1 MKSVVVTGAST
12 GIGWGCVKIL
22 IGAGYRVFGSVR
34 KQADADRLQA
44 EFGPNFTPL
53 IFDVTDQAA
62 VQRGAAVV
70 EKALGGETLLGL
82 VNNAG
87 VAVAGPLLYIG
98 IDELRQQLEV
108 NLIAQLTV
116 TQAFAPLLGADTS
129 RKGEP
134 GRIVM
139 MSSIGGKN
147 AFPFMGP
154 YSASKFGLEGLSES
168 LRREL
173 MVFGIDVIMIRPGA
187 VRTPI
192 WDKADEVD
200 VTRFANTPYYSSLD
214 KVKEVMI
221 GQGRKGYPP
230 ERIGRAVLKALTTAH
245 PKTAYTE
252 NPDKLQGAAVR
263 LLPKRTVD
271 KAIAGQLGLKRKG

>member
-1 MKSVVVTGAST
+1 MKTVVVTGAST
-12 GIGWGCVKIL
+12 GIGHGCVKIL
-22 IGAGYRVFGSVR
+22 IGQGFRVFGSVR
-34 KQADADRLQA
+34 KQADADRLQT

-62 VQRGAAVV
+62 IRRGAEVV
-70 EKALGGETLLGL
+70 EKALGGDMLFGL

-87 VAVAGPLLYIG
+87 IAVAGPLLHIA
-98 IDELRQQLEV
+98 IDELRHQLEV
-108 NLIAQLTV
+108 NLVSQLGV

-129 RKGEP
+129 RKGKP

-173 MVFGIDVIMIRPGA
+173 MIFGIDVIMIRPGA
-187 VRTPI
+187 VATPI

-200 VTRFANTPYYSSLD
+200 VNRFANTPYLEPL
-214 KVKEVMI
+214 KKIKEVMI
-221 GQGRKGYPP
+221 SRGHQGYPP
-230 ERIGRAVLKALTTAH
+230 ERIGRAVLKALTAAR
-245 PKTAYTE
+245 PKTGYTE
-252 NPDKLQGAAVR
+252 NPEKLQGIMVKV
-263 LLPKRTVD
+263 LPKRAID
-271 KAIAGQLGLKRKG
+271 KAVASQLGLKRK